1 MLLCSQLTA
10 GHSILLLQF
19 AEFRRLAPWRDADTS
34 TGEPKAKVEWA
45 SEAARG
51 TERDWD
57 IEVTCLGSAEDIQI
71 LNDITEQGVEVIED
85 LPDVGAV
92 SSEDEVTTETSSV
105 HSDMTVKLWS
115 SGYNADL

>member
-1 MLLCSQLTA
+1 MLLCNQLTA

-19 AEFRRLAPWRDADTS
+19 AEFRRLAPWRDPDTS

-51 TERDWD
+51 DD
-57 IEVTCLGSAEDIQI
+57 GDVEVTCLGSAEDIQI

-85 LPDVGAV
+85 LPDVGAN
-92 SSEDEVTTETSSV
+92 SEDEVTAETSSV
-105 HSDMTVKLWS
+105 HSDIL
-115 SGYNADL
+115 